1 MPFGLNLLEPSFHDN
16 YDEMDI
22 ITNDAVE
29 MFIKLYGPEIFGPR
43 IQDYF
48 RNAVMTLMEQPE

>member
-1 MPFGLNLLEPSFHDN
+1 MPFGLNLLEPSSANNSNEIDL
-16 YDEMDI
+16 
-22 ITNDAVE
+22 ITNDATE